1 MPTLLYIVRPKRPS
15 GNCYVSFFLTEKTPL
30 FLVLCHNH
38 NISFKFTLRLAYI
51 DFLFSIILTLVK
63 WEKVDNDWYMIEDAL
78 AESTTF
84 EKAKQFCESIGDNV
98 FLFEPR
104 SATTLSSL
112 ISKLALGDKFLWA
125 NVYRGTDTK

>member
-1 MPTLLYIVRPKRPS
+1 V
-15 GNCYVSFFLTEKTPL
+15 V
-30 FLVLCHNH
+30 
-38 NISFKFTLRLAYI
+38 
-51 DFLFSIILTLVK
+51 

-78 AESTTF
+78 AQGRTF
-84 EKAKQFCESIGDNV
+84 QDAKQFCESIGDNV

-112 ISKLALGDKFLWA
+112 ISKLALGDNQLLWA